1 MAGGFS
7 RLPPQTRSPL
17 PPPALLFSQLPR
29 RVCLGRVRPLH
40 PPDESPGWFRGGGG
54 EPQGEEEEGWGEW
67 SGGGGRGRVIACLSV
82 LLSLHMRERVWW
94 WV

>member
-7 RLPPQTRSPL
+7 RLLPQTGSPL

-40 PPDESPGWFRGGGG
+40 PPDESPGRFRGGGE
-54 EPQGEEEEGWGEW
+54 EPQGRRRRGGE
-67 SGGGGRGRVIACLSV
+67 SGAGVAGGA
-82 LLSLHMRERVWW
+82 E
-94 WV
+94 